1 MLAEKLEIESS
12 FLAFW
17 KNQLTE
23 QPRHKAQKN
32 GVLKIY
38 NCWATEEDH
47 VIWSKAPER
56 ILNGNCGKI
65 VLSTAVF
72 KVNNELWVLKG
83 KLFGDMVVGLGDM
96 A

>member
-47 VIWSKAPER
+47 VI
-56 ILNGNCGKI
+56 
-65 VLSTAVF
+65 
-72 KVNNELWVLKG
+72 
-83 KLFGDMVVGLGDM
+83 
-96 A
+96 